1 MRNIFKLFSLSVLL
15 SVSASFALTL
25 KEVQND
31 LSKQSFNQDTMEM
44 KIRTT
49 VDFAFGK
56 QVSDIHLVQ
65 KGASKIYMEMKSPLL
80 NQKTLVSGNKIKTI
94 DMNTKEEKVLPYNG
108 TDFNLSQYQAP
119 KLLDN
124 GEWKQPEKI
133 SGNTYQI
140 RGKEAIIYYDSKLK
154 QITKVVQTGST
165 ESDTETNFTYD
176 PVTKD
181 LKTIKTTVD
190 IGGIITSVLVDIQV
204 LKSAKDFPD
213 RFFEF

>member
-1 MRNIFKLFSLSVLL
+1 MKHILFVILFICSS
-15 SVSASFALTL
+15 SFALTL
-25 KEVQND
+25 KEVQNE
-31 LSKQSFNQDTMEM
+31 LSKKAFSQDTIEM

-80 NQKTLVSGNKIKTI
+80 NQKTLVSAGKIKTI
-94 DMNTKEEKVLPYNG
+94 DMNTREEKVLPYNG
-108 TDFNLSQYQAP
+108 TELNLSQYRAP
-119 KLLDN
+119 NLLES
-124 GEWKQPEKI
+124 GEWKQPEKV
-133 SGNTYQI
+133 SGNMYLI
-140 RGKEAIIYYDSKLK
+140 PGKEANIYYDSKLK
-154 QITKVVQTGST
+154 QITKVIQTGNP
-165 ESDTETNFTYD
+165 ESNTETDFTYD
-176 PVTKD
+176 AVTKD

-190 IGGIITSVLVDIQV
+190 IGGVITSVLVEIQT